1 MQAQQK
7 SNNCPLQKTSH
18 RRSTLPR
25 CDLAWPYCIGKA
37 FGIAENRVNPNARER
52 SEPNRAKCPREV
64 RGVQNERRHCD
75 TKNKRKH
82 AEEDT
87 RPQELNCMLLC
98 LLAGSETPD
107 LAARPEQHDGQEG
120 AAQDHADDVSNIEV
134 LDRAYEEKT
143 KHKRS
148 NRSAIGV
155 REELAEGGASAHCGA
170 ANDILM
176 EGDLFAISL
185 SRRRS

>member
-1 MQAQQK
+1 MPSVA
-7 SNNCPLQKTSH
+7 
-18 RRSTLPR
+18 
-25 CDLAWPYCIGKA
+25 LACA
-37 FGIAENRVNPNARER
+37 ARETLHMGDVVER
-52 SEPNRAKCPREV
+52 MLRQAMTALMGNDRKLAAEVSPNRRMFAVSE
-64 RGVQNERRHCD
+64 QNERRQCD
-75 TKNKRKH
+75 SKTKRKH

-87 RPQELNCMLLC
+87 RPQELICMLPC
-98 LLAGSETPD
+98 SLARGGPPN
-107 LAARPEQHDGQEG
+107 LAARPEQHACQED

-148 NRSAIGV
+148 NRSAIGIG
-155 REELAEGGASAHCGA
+155 EELAEGGGVSAHCGA

>member
-1 MQAQQK
+1 MDA
-7 SNNCPLQKTSH
+7 SRVITYVLRES
-18 RRSTLPR
+18 LPR
-25 CDLAWPYCIGKA
+25 CDLAWLYCIGKA
-37 FGIAENRVNPNARER
+37 LRIAEHRVNPNARER
-52 SEPNRAKCPREV
+52 SKPNRTKCPREV
-64 RGVQNERRHCD
+64 RGVQNERRQCYSK
-75 TKNKRKH
+75 TQRKH
-82 AEEDT
+82 AEENT
-87 RPQELNCMLLC
+87 RPQELICMLLC
-98 LLAGSETPD
+98 LLAGGEPPD
-107 LAARPEQHDGQEG
+107 LAARPEEHACQEN

-185 SRRRS
+185 SRSRS